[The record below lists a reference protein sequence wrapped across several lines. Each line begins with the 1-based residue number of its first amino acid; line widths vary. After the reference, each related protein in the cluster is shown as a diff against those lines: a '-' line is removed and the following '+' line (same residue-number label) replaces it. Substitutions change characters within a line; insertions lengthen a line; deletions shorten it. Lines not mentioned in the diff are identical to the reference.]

1 VSALVSYVL
10 VSFGSLF
17 SIVDPFAA
25 VPIFLALTG
34 QMSRTDQV
42 KTALR
47 ATLTCFGVL
56 ITFGIAGGFIFQF
69 FGITLAAFKIAGGI
83 LLFGVGLEMMRAKR
97 SDTRGT
103 PEEALEAE
111 TRDEVGL
118 IPLGLPLLSGPG
130 AIATVMVLV
139 GKARV
144 PAERISLFVVI
155 AAVSLVTFATLY
167 SAAVL
172 TRVLGKTGINVI
184 GRVMGLI
191 LAAVAMQ
198 FVIDGVREAF
208 PRVVFRGLDS
218 EANLVLGTLVDE
230 VDPRQ
235 GHVPAVEGRHGG
247 GLQQL
252 AEAGERVLGR
262 LLGALDGRVSNVP
275 AGAERRPDAEVPS
288 RKAPI
293 AAREHVETAE
303 RAIPGADVEKHGVRP
318 RAVPPPDGDGC
329 HEQGCRHGGVVVVLG
344 VDVDLSDANGGGGGL
359 GGLRFAGIGGFVR
372 RPRRKA
378 PSGEEDD

>member
-1 VSALVSYVL
+1 MDGLSSVSALASYVL

-34 QMSRTDQV
+34 HMSRADQV
-42 KTALR
+42 RTALR
-47 ATLTCFGVL
+47 ATVTCFGVL
-56 ITFGIAGGFIFQF
+56 LTFGIAGGFIFQF

-139 GKARV
+139 GKARA
-144 PAERISLFVVI
+144 PAERVSLFVVI
-155 AAVSLVTFATLY
+155 AAVSAVTFVTLY

-208 PRVVFRGLDS
+208 PRVIS
-218 EANLVLGTLVDE
+218 
-230 VDPRQ
+230 
-235 GHVPAVEGRHGG
+235 
-247 GLQQL
+247 
-252 AEAGERVLGR
+252 
-262 LLGALDGRVSNVP
+262 
-275 AGAERRPDAEVPS
+275 
-288 RKAPI
+288 
-293 AAREHVETAE
+293 
-303 RAIPGADVEKHGVRP
+303 
-318 RAVPPPDGDGC
+318 
-329 HEQGCRHGGVVVVLG
+329 
-344 VDVDLSDANGGGGGL
+344 
-359 GGLRFAGIGGFVR
+359 
-372 RPRRKA
+372 
-378 PSGEEDD
+378 